1 MKVPIEEILTA
12 YFEKRATPHEKLRI
26 KEWLKEEGNEEIFY
40 QCMAQWEASHLQF
53 SPDEDKA
60 FDAFHKFIHSDAD
73 ATPRR
78 FTKDSNSRFVPRI
91 ATRFISIA
99 ASVTILFCAAI
110 YLVQEYYFHTT
121 YSTGYG
127 MTRNI
132 LLEDGSEITLNA
144 NSSLRVPRD
153 LAQNNTRE
161 VWLTGEA
168 FFSIA
173 KRPDRARF
181 TVYTENINIEVLGT
195 KFNVNNRRG
204 RTEVVLTE
212 GSVKLTSPDLAAEP
226 VFMKPGE
233 YVSRRED
240 EPVYNRQTVVPEA
253 FTVWQSN
260 KLIFEDTP
268 LHSVV
273 EKIED
278 YYGVEIVVENKAL
291 LERPLTGTL
300 PNNDLGIVLKSL
312 STSHDI
318 IIQRDGDHII
328 FR

>member
-1 MKVPIEEILTA
+1 MKVPIEEVLTA

-26 KEWLKEEGNEEIFY
+26 KEWLKEEGSEEIFY

-53 SPDEDKA
+53 SPDEEKA
-60 FDAFHKFIHSDAD
+60 FDAFQKYVHAD
-73 ATPRR
+73 EAVAPRQFR
-78 FTKDSNSRFVPRI
+78 KDNRPRFVPRM
-91 ATRFISIA
+91 AGRLARIA
-99 ASVTILFCAAI
+99 AAVTVLFCAAL

-144 NSSLRVPRD
+144 NSKLRVPRD
-153 LAQNNTRE
+153 LAQDDSRE

-173 KRPDRARF
+173 KRSNRARF
-181 TVYTENINIEVLGT
+181 TVYTDNIHIEVLGT

-212 GSVKLTSPDLAAEP
+212 GSVKLVSPDLEAEP
-226 VFMKPGE
+226 IFMKPGE
-233 YVSRRED
+233 YVSRREN
-240 EPVYNRQTVVPEA
+240 ETIYNRQTVVPEV

-260 KLIFEDTP
+260 KLIFEETP
-268 LHSVV
+268 LRNVV
-273 EKIED
+273 DKIED

-312 STSHDI
+312 STSHDV
-318 IIQRDGDHII
+318 IIQREGNRII